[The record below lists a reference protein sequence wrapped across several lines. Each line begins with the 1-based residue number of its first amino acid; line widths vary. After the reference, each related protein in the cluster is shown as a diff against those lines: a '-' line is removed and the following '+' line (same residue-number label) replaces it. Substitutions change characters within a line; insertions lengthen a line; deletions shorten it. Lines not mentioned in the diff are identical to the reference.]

1 MGATQSCNNCFD
13 VSDNLTFAGS
23 DAKEE
28 KTAIVMV
35 QFQNELATEG
45 GKLHGGCVQTTE
57 TSGGRDM
64 TREHSFGDDG
74 DGGVRGAHH
83 PFGADDAGEG
93 DNGGDNGD
101 GSGEEASSALSLT
114 LKPTDEECDAIV
126 GLRARDSVQRAAR
139 GGRWLEDSEMLRFVR
154 ARKTLDESEVRPT
167 TRQKHGTAPCI
178 FIYILKTTRRICG
191 RRKRIAL
198 ARVIAR
204 EKNAAGPKSR
214 RFAARGEREAD
225 RAEGGAGCVLS
236 GGFGHE
242 FRSVSATHRDERDS
256 RVSRACTSAVTPRR
270 SFLRCASR
278 DGDDDTRRSRDAAVA
293 ARRSRRVTHGEALF
307 CEAMEW
313 RANKSRLEGWPEDEE
328 ARSFGANYERWRSN
342 TPRCGGG
349 GGGDDDAVPP
359 WFQVRRTAR
368 VGLFCRGS
376 RIASCRKDDERER
389 SRLYPT
395 VDHATAAAV
404 CSVRYVLFP

>member
-242 FRSVSATHRDERDS
+242 FRSVSATHRDERAS
-256 RVSRACTSAVTPRR
+256 RVSRVRIRVTPRR
-270 SFLRCASR
+270 SFSRCASR
-278 DGDDDTRRSRDAAVA
+278 DGDDDTRG
-293 ARRSRRVTHGEALF
+293 ARA
-307 CEAMEW
+307 
-313 RANKSRLEGWPEDEE
+313 
-328 ARSFGANYERWRSN
+328 
-342 TPRCGGG
+342 TPR
-349 GGGDDDAVPP
+349 
-359 WFQVRRTAR
+359 AR
-368 VGLFCRGS
+368 CRVARGA
-376 RIASCRKDDERER
+376 RAW
-389 SRLYPT
+389 
-395 VDHATAAAV
+395 
-404 CSVRYVLFP
+404 